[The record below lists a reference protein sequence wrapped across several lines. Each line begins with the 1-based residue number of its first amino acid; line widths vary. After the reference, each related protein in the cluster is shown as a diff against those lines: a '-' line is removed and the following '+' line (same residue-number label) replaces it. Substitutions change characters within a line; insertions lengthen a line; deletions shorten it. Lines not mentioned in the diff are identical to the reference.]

1 MLTRAWFALS
11 VIWALLMLIAM
22 ANPNANEGGREWL
35 VAFAIAPLAA
45 GIGLKYFFRYV
56 STGSLTRRSVR

>member
-35 VAFAIAPLAA
+35 LAFAIAPFAA
-45 GIGLKYFFRYV
+45 GIVLKYFFRYILR
-56 STGSLTRRSVR
+56 GSIH

>member
-11 VIWALLMLIAM
+11 VIWAFAMLIAM

-35 VAFAIAPLAA
+35 LALAIAPFAL
-45 GIGLKYFFRYV
+45 GIGLKYFVRYV
-56 STGSLTRRSVR
+56 ATGSLSRRSGR